1 MTEILFQKFYFKIT
15 SRWQKYDSFL
25 LGLTEF
31 HSILCWKY
39 NFVGRFHNRICIV
52 SNHHISRIG
61 MKIKPYNDRYE
72 ETGAAIADSCNSKY
86 EERQGDYTD
95 KTQKLFKTIRNGV
108 IKYQF
113 L

>member
-1 MTEILFQKFYFKIT
+1 M
-15 SRWQKYDSFL
+15 R
-25 LGLTEF
+25 
-31 HSILCWKY
+31 
-39 NFVGRFHNRICIV
+39 
-52 SNHHISRIG
+52 
-61 MKIKPYNDRYE
+61 IKPYNDRYE
-72 ETGAAIADSCNSKY
+72 ETGAAIADSCNSKS